1 MIKTRAAQVKKAF
14 HSMSIWKNNSGK
26 KIRLMPLGRSN
37 VLQLL
42 GFSKKTFSSFLVL
55 TLTFSGCIKLE
66 KAVPRSEAA
75 SDHAASPTPSM
86 PSYFVPTD
94 QYESYELETVLPG
107 SSATFDPF
115 TYGRPG
121 SPFGP
126 GRLFAAGIQ
135 GSRCG
140 PMNLP
145 MSPDFADPGD
155 VQGVILI
162 AGNGLECVADID
174 HDKPGAAIAFT
185 IIAGIFT
192 NAPWRI
198 VNQTSTTVTI
208 SNGVVTLR
216 FTYRITTSTT
226 FITKVEYL

>member
-1 MIKTRAAQVKKAF
+1 MIFSFRISQKF
-14 HSMSIWKNNSGK
+14 F
-26 KIRLMPLGRSN
+26 PL
-37 VLQLL
+37 
-42 GFSKKTFSSFLVL
+42 FLAL
-55 TLTFSGCIKLE
+55 TLILTGCIKLSPNKPILQE
-66 KAVPRSEAA
+66 DTAA
-75 SDHAASPTPSM
+75 PSSAHM
-86 PSYFVPTD
+86 PDYFITSD
-94 QYESYELETVLPG
+94 QYESYELDAVLPG

-145 MSPDFADPGD
+145 MSPAFADPGD
-155 VQGVILI
+155 TQAVILI

-174 HDKPGAAIAFT
+174 HDKPGAAVAFT
-185 IIAGIFT
+185 ILSGIFT

-198 VNQTSTTVTI
+198 VNQTTTTVTI
-208 SNGVVTLR
+208 SNSVVTLR